1 MISDSSD
8 ALDIGM
14 RINLLDGVQRRSGDP
29 TARSVPT
36 VTGDVAGKMT
46 TPLEEWSDI
55 IGEFIA
61 AVIARERGECVEAA

>member
-8 ALDIGM
+8 ASDIGM
-14 RINLLDGVQRRSGDP
+14 QMNLLDGVERRAGDP
-29 TARSVPT
+29 PARSVPT
-36 VTGDVAGKMT
+36 VTGDIAGKMA